1 MNGQVYLDHN
11 ASTPVHPEVVEAM
24 LPYFSE
30 RFGNPSSVHGFGR
43 EAREGLET
51 AREQV
56 AHFLRVGKDEV
67 VFTSGGTESDNMAV
81 KGVAMARR
89 QGHIITSKI
98 EHHAVLRAVE
108 TLESQGF
115 AATYLDV
122 DGYGMVDPDALRRA
136 IRPDTILISIM
147 HANSEIGT
155 IQPAR
160 QLGAVAREHR
170 IPFHRDR
177 GQTFG
182 KAPIALDAFNID
194 MLSFSGHKIYGPKG
208 VAGLYI
214 RKGTKMVSLQHGGE
228 HERRRRAGTENVAG
242 IAGFG
247 KAVEIRGRDMAAEGK
262 RLVELRE
269 RLWQGLSR
277 RVPEVRL
284 NGHPTERVPGTC
296 NVCFRHVESESI
308 VLGLD
313 LKGIGV
319 SAGSAC
325 TSGNVEPSYVLVAMG
340 VPVEWAMG
348 AVRHSLGRSTTAQ
361 DIDYV
366 VDSTEPVVAKLG
378 SAIPVRACGRPS
390 RARRCSTARR
400 SSTISGIR
408 GTRGGCGIPMGS
420 GRVS

>member
-1 MNGQVYLDHN
+1 MSRQVYLDHN

-51 AREQV
+51 ARDQV
-56 AHFLRVGKDEV
+56 AHFLRVGKEEV

-81 KGVAMARR
+81 KGVALARR
-89 QGHIITSKI
+89 QGHIITTKI
-98 EHHAVLRAVE
+98 EHHAVLRAVQ
-108 TLESQGF
+108 TLEAQGF

-155 IQPAR
+155 VQPAR
-160 QLGAVAREHR
+160 ELGAIAREHG
-170 IPFHRDR
+170 IPFHMDAV
-177 GQTFG
+177 QTFG
-182 KAPIALDAFNID
+182 KVPIDLDAFNVD

-214 RKGTKMVSLQHGGE
+214 RKGTKMVSIQHGGE

-242 IAGFG
+242 IVGFG
-247 KAVEIRGRDMAAEGK
+247 KAVEIRGRDMVEEGR
-262 RLVELRE
+262 RLTGLRE
-269 RLWQGLSR
+269 RLWEGLKS

-340 VPVEWAMG
+340 VPLDWAMG

-361 DIDYV
+361 DVDYV
-366 VDSTEPVVAKLG
+366 IDCTEPLVAKLR
-378 SAIPVRACGRPS
+378 SAMPARA
-390 RARRCSTARR
+390 
-400 SSTISGIR
+400 
-408 GTRGGCGIPMGS
+408 
-420 GRVS
+420 

>member
-1 MNGQVYLDHN
+1 MSRQVYLDHN

-51 AREQV
+51 ARDQV
-56 AHFLRVGKDEV
+56 AHFLRVGKEEV

-81 KGVAMARR
+81 KGVAMARGR
-89 QGHIITSKI
+89 GHIITTKI
-98 EHHAVLRAVE
+98 EHHAVLRAVQ
-108 TLESQGF
+108 TLEPQGF
-115 AATYLDV
+115 AATYLEV

-155 IQPAR
+155 VQPAR
-160 QLGAVAREHR
+160 QLGAIAREHG
-170 IPFHRDR
+170 IPFHMDAV
-177 GQTFG
+177 QTFG
-182 KAPIALDAFNID
+182 KVPIDLDAFNVD

-242 IAGFG
+242 IVGFG
-247 KAVEIRGRDMAAEGK
+247 KAVEIRGRDMVEEG
-262 RLVELRE
+262 RRVTGLRD
-269 RLWQGLSR
+269 RLWEGLKS

-340 VPVEWAMG
+340 VPLDWAMG
-348 AVRHSLGRSTTAQ
+348 SVRHSLGRSTTAE

-366 VDSTEPVVAKLG
+366 VDCTEPLVAKLR
-378 SAIPVRACGRPS
+378 SAMPARA
-390 RARRCSTARR
+390 
-400 SSTISGIR
+400 
-408 GTRGGCGIPMGS
+408 
-420 GRVS
+420 

>member
-1 MNGQVYLDHN
+1 MSRQVYLDHN

-51 AREQV
+51 ARDQV
-56 AHFLRVGKDEV
+56 AHFLRVGKEEV

-81 KGVAMARR
+81 KGVALARR
-89 QGHIITSKI
+89 QGHIITTKI
-98 EHHAVLRAVE
+98 EHHAVLRAVQ
-108 TLESQGF
+108 TLEAQGF

-155 IQPAR
+155 VQPAR
-160 QLGAVAREHR
+160 ELGAVAREHG
-170 IPFHRDR
+170 IPFHMDAV
-177 GQTFG
+177 QTFG
-182 KAPIALDAFNID
+182 KVPIDLDGFNVD

-214 RKGTKMVSLQHGGE
+214 RKGTKMVSIQHGGE

-242 IAGFG
+242 IVGFG
-247 KAVEIRGRDMAAEGK
+247 KAVEIRGRDMVEEGR
-262 RLVELRE
+262 RLTGLRE
-269 RLWQGLSR
+269 RLWEGLKS

-340 VPVEWAMG
+340 VPLDWAMG

-366 VDSTEPVVAKLG
+366 IDCTEPLVAKLR
-378 SAIPVRACGRPS
+378 SAMPARA
-390 RARRCSTARR
+390 
-400 SSTISGIR
+400 
-408 GTRGGCGIPMGS
+408 
-420 GRVS
+420 

>member
-1 MNGQVYLDHN
+1 MNRQVYLDHN

-56 AHFLRVGKDEV
+56 AHFLRVGKEEV

-81 KGVAMARR
+81 KGVALARGR
-89 QGHIITSKI
+89 GHIITSRI

-108 TLESQGF
+108 TLETQGF

-136 IRPDTILISIM
+136 IRPDTILISLM

-160 QLGAVAREHR
+160 QLGAIARER
-170 IPFHRDR
+170 GIPFHMDAV
-177 GQTFG
+177 QTFG
-182 KAPIALDAFNID
+182 KVPIDLDAFNID
-194 MLSFSGHKIYGPKG
+194 MLSFSSHKIYGPKG

-242 IAGFG
+242 IVGFG
-247 KAVEIRGRDMAAEGK
+247 KAVEIRGRDMVEEGQ
-262 RLVELRE
+262 RLTGLRD
-269 RLWQGLSR
+269 RLWEGLKA

-366 VDSTEPVVAKLG
+366 LDSTEPLVAKLR
-378 SAIPVRACGRPS
+378 SAMPVRA
-390 RARRCSTARR
+390 
-400 SSTISGIR
+400 
-408 GTRGGCGIPMGS
+408 
-420 GRVS
+420 

>member
-1 MNGQVYLDHN
+1 MNRQVYLDHN
-11 ASTPVHPEVVEAM
+11 ASTPVHPEVVAAM

-160 QLGAVAREHR
+160 QLGAIAHEHG
-170 IPFHRDR
+170 IPFHMDAV
-177 GQTFG
+177 QTFG
-182 KAPIALDAFNID
+182 KVPIDLDAFNID

-214 RKGTKMVSLQHGGE
+214 RKGTKMVSIQHGGE

-242 IAGFG
+242 IVGFG
-247 KAVEIRGRDMAAEGK
+247 KAIELRGRDMVEEGR
-262 RLVELRE
+262 RLTELRE
-269 RLWQGLSR
+269 RLWEGLSR
-277 RVPEVRL
+277 RIPEVRL

-348 AVRHSLGRSTTAQ
+348 AVRHSLGRGTSAQ

-366 VDSTEPVVAKLG
+366 VDSTEPLVAKLR
-378 SAIPVRACGRPS
+378 SAMPVRA
-390 RARRCSTARR
+390 
-400 SSTISGIR
+400 
-408 GTRGGCGIPMGS
+408 
-420 GRVS
+420 

>member
-1 MNGQVYLDHN
+1 MSRRVYLDHN
-11 ASTPVHPEVVEAM
+11 ASTPVHPEVVAEM
-24 LPYFSE
+24 LPYFGQVY
-30 RFGNPSSVHGFGR
+30 GNPSSVHGFGR

-56 AHFLRVGKDEV
+56 AHFLRVGKEEV

-81 KGVAMARR
+81 KGVAMARGR
-89 QGHIITSKI
+89 GHIITSRI

-108 TLESQGF
+108 TLETQGF

-136 IRPDTILISIM
+136 IRPDTILISLM

-155 IQPAR
+155 VQPAR
-160 QLGAVAREHR
+160 HLGAIARER
-170 IPFHRDR
+170 GIPFHMDAV
-177 GQTFG
+177 QTFG
-182 KAPIALDAFNID
+182 KVPIDLDAFNID
-194 MLSFSGHKIYGPKG
+194 MLSFSSHKIYGPKG

-242 IAGFG
+242 IVGFG
-247 KAVEIRGRDMAAEGK
+247 KAIEIRGRDMVEEGR
-262 RLVELRE
+262 RLTGLRD
-269 RLWQGLSR
+269 RLWEGLKA

-366 VDSTEPVVAKLG
+366 IESTAPLVAKLRN
-378 SAIPVRACGRPS
+378 AMPARA
-390 RARRCSTARR
+390 
-400 SSTISGIR
+400 
-408 GTRGGCGIPMGS
+408 
-420 GRVS
+420 